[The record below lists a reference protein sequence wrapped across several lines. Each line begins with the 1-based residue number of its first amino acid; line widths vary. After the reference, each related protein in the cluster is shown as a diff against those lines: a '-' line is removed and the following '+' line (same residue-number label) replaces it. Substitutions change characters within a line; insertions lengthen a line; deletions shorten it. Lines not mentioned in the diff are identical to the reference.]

1 MAGGSSNNRKGF
13 ASLTLLV
20 TWEVWNERNA
30 RVFRNKSAPSGFVID
45 KIRNEARLWV
55 LAGAKR
61 LGNIMPG
68 E

>member
-1 MAGGSSNNRKGF
+1 MTNITPHRKVV

-30 RVFRNKSAPSGFVID
+30 RVFNNKSVPSLVLLD
-45 KIRNEARLWV
+45 KVKNEARLWV
-55 LAGAKR
+55 LAGAKC
-61 LGNIMPG
+61 LGNLMSR